1 MLPGILP
8 RKQESGESFISGWWK
23 FSLTYLELVAAGMIF
38 AILAAGITEAFLF
51 PRSATPGISRRGF
64 RGALTGLAVGTPM
77 TLCSACIVPISSAFR
92 RKGAGIEA
100 SLGILQGS
108 STLNLPALIMTAIV
122 FTPLLTGSRIVLGV
136 AAGLLVGP
144 LVAMAIGRRAKAR
157 LERDARLEQPAP
169 DDSTWQQALREG
181 LGDWAAISAR
191 YAIRLGPLMVAAA
204 FATGLVLQW
213 VNPEI
218 VPSMLGDN
226 VQGVA
231 VAAAIGILINVPLMF
246 EIPLVAA
253 LLLAG
258 MGSGRRRRYCSR
270 RPRPVHSRFGVL
282 RRRYPSGRSW
292 HWARRH
298 GGLASLEVWAFC

>member
-1 MLPGILP
+1 
-8 RKQESGESFISGWWK
+8 
-23 FSLTYLELVAAGMIF
+23 
-38 AILAAGITEAFLF
+38 
-51 PRSATPGISRRGF
+51 
-64 RGALTGLAVGTPM
+64 M

-213 VNPEI
+213 VNPGI

-231 VAAAIGILINVPLMF
+231 VAATIGILINVPLMF

-258 MGSGRRRRYCSR
+258 MGSGPAAALLFTAAAAGPFTFWGLR
-270 RPRPVHSRFGVL
+270 RPCPN
-282 RRRYPSGRSW
+282 GRW
-292 HWARRH
+292 WRWARRR
-298 GGLASLEVWAFC
+298 GGLGSLEDWAFC